1 MIAFLKAFRFMVLF
15 ILCAFIVA
23 ISIPFIITASHVLQF
38 AILLVIICVL
48 AYWIK
53 DCFE

>member
-1 MIAFLKAFRFMVLF
+1 MVLF
-15 ILCAFIVA
+15 ILCAFIVAISIPFIVA